1 MRLNLNLLAD
11 ETRKSDTPTGSQSTA
26 LGGQGSHF
34 QTRRDDDPPFTTRA
48 ADADVV
54 GSTVTGTEP
63 STAGPSDTSAAPAP
77 VSHAYNTAGPEAGG
91 SGHVGT
97 VSARDSAA
105 FPGDR
110 TAQLSGGPSGS
121 TTYNFP
127 QTLRSGDNTS
137 SGPSAA
143 TGAGAN
149 TGSAAISETTTYS
162 SRPLASGDPTG
173 SVIDHHSTGKRP
185 CLTFSIFRTCLLTPL
200 PRSTHVQAPGSR
212 FSSPNRDRN
221 R

>member
-1 MRLNLNLLAD
+1 MASRICCKDDLSQSSLNRPAD

-34 QTRRDDDPPFTTRA
+34 SSRRDDEPPFATRA

-77 VSHAYNTAGPEAGG
+77 ISQAYNTAGPEAGG
-91 SGHVGT
+91 SSHIGT
-97 VSARDSAA
+97 TSASSSAA
-105 FPGDR
+105 LPGDR
-110 TAQLSGGPSGS
+110 SAAQTSRGPPGS
-121 TTYNFP
+121 TTYDFP

-143 TGAGAN
+143 TGTGAN
-149 TGSAAISETTTYS
+149 TGSAAIGQTTTYS

-173 SVIDHHSTGKRP
+173 SVIDHQSTGTRL
-185 CLTFSIFRTCLLTPL
+185 CLTLSIGLYLFTDTT
-200 PRSTHVQAPGSR
+200 S
-212 FSSPNRDRN
+212 
-221 R
+221 